1 MHRSSLSPKPA
12 HPATQVHSE
21 VRVGAGINIRTS
33 PLLNIIAVISFPRTS
48 TSITWTPNPPI
59 TITTTTTTLKM
70 SDSEEDYMKMT
81 FPPSP
86 SHTKSTTTAPPETS
100 LQRRA
105 RLRREAEARSRPKSK
120 SELLAEADRRREA
133 AHATSLLNDPS
144 TSAPSKS
151 KGLAMMAK
159 MGFTGGALGAST
171 SAAAA
176 ATEPIRVDIKD
187 GREGIGLESERKRKL
202 REAAEAAGEQVKK
215 ARVGEEEYRER
226 VRREREAGRLERQVG
241 AAQKVAEGM
250 EGGEGESGM
259 TLKAVPVEYRGLVR
273 RREEAERER
282 RMRYDLEQA
291 VMRSSKLL
299 PGYDDGEEDEDDR
312 RALGKGKAATTYV
325 VAEDLDEEDE
335 ELEAFEAL
343 EPEERLRR
351 VVEYLRREHRY
362 CFWCKCAYP
371 DEEMDGCPGLTEED
385 HD

>member
-1 MHRSSLSPKPA
+1 
-12 HPATQVHSE
+12 
-21 VRVGAGINIRTS
+21 
-33 PLLNIIAVISFPRTS
+33 
-48 TSITWTPNPPI
+48 
-59 TITTTTTTLKM
+59 M

-81 FPPSP
+81 FPTSP
-86 SHTKSTTTAPPETS
+86 TTTSKSTSTPPETS

-171 SAAAA
+171 TPTA

-226 VRREREAGRLERQVG
+226 VRREREVARLERQVG

-250 EGGEGESGM
+250 EGEVKGGT
-259 TLKAVPVEYRGLVR
+259 TLKGVPVEYRGLVR
-273 RREEAERER
+273 KREEAERER

-291 VMRSSKLL
+291 VMRSSKGL

-312 RALGKGKAATTYV
+312 RALGKGKAAATTYV

>member
-1 MHRSSLSPKPA
+1 
-12 HPATQVHSE
+12 
-21 VRVGAGINIRTS
+21 
-33 PLLNIIAVISFPRTS
+33 
-48 TSITWTPNPPI
+48 
-59 TITTTTTTLKM
+59 M

-86 SHTKSTTTAPPETS
+86 PSHTTKSTSTSNPPETS

-159 MGFTGGALGAST
+159 MGFTGGALGAS
-171 SAAAA
+171 SATTPTA
-176 ATEPIRVDIKD
+176 ATEPIRIDIKD

-202 REAAEAAGEQVKK
+202 REAAEVAGEQVKR
-215 ARVGEEEYRER
+215 ARVGEDEYRER
-226 VRREREAGRLERQVG
+226 VRREREAARWERQVG
-241 AAQKVAEGM
+241 AAQKVTEGM
-250 EGGEGESGM
+250 NEEEAKAGR
-259 TLKAVPVEYRGLVR
+259 TLKGVPVVYRGLVR
-273 RREEAERER
+273 KRVEAERER

-291 VMRSSKLL
+291 LMRSSKL

-312 RALGKGKAATTYV
+312 RALGKGKTTYV

-371 DEEMDGCPGLTEED
+371 DEDMDGCPGLTEED

>member
-1 MHRSSLSPKPA
+1 
-12 HPATQVHSE
+12 
-21 VRVGAGINIRTS
+21 
-33 PLLNIIAVISFPRTS
+33 
-48 TSITWTPNPPI
+48 
-59 TITTTTTTLKM
+59 M
-70 SDSEEDYMKMT
+70 SDSEEDYMKMAL
-81 FPPSP
+81 PPSP
-86 SHTKSTTTAPPETS
+86 PTGGTSKTAPETS

-133 AHATSLLNDPS
+133 ALSTSLINNPAS
-144 TSAPSKS
+144 SEPSKS

-159 MGFTGGALGAST
+159 MGFRGGALGAPS
-171 SAAAA
+171 SSSGAA
-176 ATEPIRVDIKD
+176 ATEPIKIDIKD

-202 REAAEAAGEQVKK
+202 REAVAAAGESAKR

-250 EGGEGESGM
+250 EEGTVEGR
-259 TLKAVPVEYRGLVR
+259 TLRGVPVVYRGLVR
-273 RREEAERER
+273 RRGEAERER

-291 VMRSSKLL
+291 LMRSSKL
-299 PGYDDGEEDEDDR
+299 PGYDDAEEDEDDR
-312 RALGKGKAATTYV
+312 RALGKGKAATTFV
-325 VAEDLDEEDE
+325 EDGELDEEDE

-351 VVEYLRREHRY
+351 VVEWLRGEHRY

-371 DEEMDGCPGLTEED
+371 DDEMDGCPGLTEED

>member
-1 MHRSSLSPKPA
+1 
-12 HPATQVHSE
+12 
-21 VRVGAGINIRTS
+21 
-33 PLLNIIAVISFPRTS
+33 
-48 TSITWTPNPPI
+48 
-59 TITTTTTTLKM
+59 M

-81 FPPSP
+81 FPASP
-86 SHTKSTTTAPPETS
+86 SHTKSTISAPPETS

-159 MGFTGGALGAST
+159 MGFTGGALGAASST
-171 SAAAA
+171 PTA

-202 REAAEAAGEQVKK
+202 REAAEAAGEQVKR

-250 EGGEGESGM
+250 EGGDGAKGGT
-259 TLKAVPVEYRGLVR
+259 TLKGVPVEYRGLVR

-299 PGYDDGEEDEDDR
+299 PGYADGEEDEDDR
-312 RALGKGKAATTYV
+312 RALGKGKAAATTYV

-343 EPEERLRR
+343 EPEERLKR
-351 VVEYLRREHRY
+351 VVGYLRREHRY